1 MDRLWY
7 ETADRSPTQP
17 HEPWFGIEQE
27 YFITDG
33 DGVPLSYDP
42 RITNYSN
49 MCNYQKKVST
59 GMVSNSTNI
68 NKTNNH
74 ISP

>member
-1 MDRLWY
+1 MERLRY
-7 ETADRSPTQP
+7 ETAYRSPTQP

-42 RITNYSN
+42 RMKNYSN
-49 MCNYQKKVST
+49 MRNYQKKV
-59 GMVSNSTNI
+59 
-68 NKTNNH
+68 
-74 ISP
+74 